1 MNVILLS
8 LAISVGGTGQLPPPQ
23 PLPAPQPPS
32 VVVPMPVQPQ
42 PPISVQQF
50 AANFVPAPG
59 IHDVKFIQPYSK
71 KPVDVV
77 FRLPDGPLYKTYYSK
92 NRVTFDYGR
101 TRVELIFRL
110 IGGKVDV
117 RYD

>member
-8 LAISVGGTGQLPPPQ
+8 LAISAGDTGQLPPPK
-23 PLPAPQPPS
+23 PLAAPQPLS
-32 VVVPMPVQPQ
+32 VVAPMPVPPL

-50 AANFVPAPG
+50 AANFVPVPG

-71 KPVDVV
+71 KPVDVM
-77 FRLPDGPLYKTYYSK
+77 FRLPDGPLFKTYYSK
-92 NRVTFDYGR
+92 NRITFDYGR
-101 TRVELIFRL
+101 TKVELIFRL